1 MVVIVVIVGG
11 VEIVENS
18 ENVDALR
25 FFGLFFVNI
34 TSRKSC

>member
-25 FFGLFFVNI
+25 LFGLFFVNI
-34 TSRKSC
+34 PSRKSC